1 MGSKLCLAAHLLAF
15 TLGKNRENECLAGV
29 RVQNRQTALSSS
41 ESLQKRISATGFH
54 VFDMCLSCFREN
66 LEKLLEDR
74 HFKEEIV
81 HFNICEEKGV
91 VEASHRARLIPIL
104 MRCGAFDHPLAQIAE
119 KSQLL
124 EH

>member
-1 MGSKLCLAAHLLAF
+1 
-15 TLGKNRENECLAGV
+15 
-29 RVQNRQTALSSS
+29 
-41 ESLQKRISATGFH
+41 
-54 VFDMCLSCFREN
+54 MCLSCFREN

-104 MRCGAFDHPLAQIAE
+104 MRCVAFDHPLAQIAE

-124 EH
+124 EHYKVIFKVFFFSTGSFYPAGVALRSLWRDLLVLF

>member
-1 MGSKLCLAAHLLAF
+1 M
-15 TLGKNRENECLAGV
+15 
-29 RVQNRQTALSSS
+29 SSS

-54 VFDMCLSCFREN
+54 VLDMCLSCFREN

-104 MRCGAFDHPLAQIAE
+104 MRCAAFDHPLAQIAE